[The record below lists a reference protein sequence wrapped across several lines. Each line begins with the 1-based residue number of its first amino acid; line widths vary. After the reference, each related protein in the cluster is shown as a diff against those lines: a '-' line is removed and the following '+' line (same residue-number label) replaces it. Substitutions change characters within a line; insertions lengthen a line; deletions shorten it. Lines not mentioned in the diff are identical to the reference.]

1 MTRRPQFTNCYDR
14 GRRFFSK
21 SFVLFV
27 RVRED
32 GALSWRL
39 GLAVSKKIGNS
50 VRRNRVKRLIREFFR
65 LQQHDFILSA
75 DIVVVPKR
83 GLCVQTLGLA
93 QVRAELDPLMKRI
106 ASASEASVLP

>member
-1 MTRRPQFTNCYDR
+1 M
-14 GRRFFSK
+14 
-21 SFVLFV
+21 LFV

-75 DIVVVPKR
+75 DIVVEPKR
-83 GLCVQTLGLA
+83 GLCVQTLGLG
-93 QVRAELDPLMKRI
+93 QVRAGLAPLMKRI